1 MQEFAGISFLIFLQP
16 DNNFCCCCCCCSE
29 RKCHFWNSI

>member
-16 DNNFCCCCCCCSE
+16 DNNFCCCCCCSE